1 MRWTNRL
8 PDVQALL
15 PTRIPLRLRVFF
27 RGVFVL
33 LALAA
38 VALAGFVLREEKELG
53 LKAYREGFAKTKEQI
68 VSRLRHPTGQLALLN
83 PDTRGAAVTPLHPVV
98 LPFSAIDFDDRAKV
112 QQAVEMAGCGV
123 QYGDGATLCVAIG
136 SNPLAGGFIYAVGSF
151 ATGELVPKP
160 PGARDLGTAHRVRV
174 EVAMRGQIWRWL
186 APYEGSPD
194 ATGAQRGRLTGF
206 AEDADGTL
214 ALKPVRDFRGWLW
227 QDARCVDG
235 QTGDDCPRRAFYS
248 VRLPI
253 ELFRDEL
260 QTKRSAI
267 VWPPA
272 DLARILVHLQVLAP
286 SGATLF
292 DSNQPDATPPFGLAD
307 LQPLLL
313 PGETLRLARA
323 GAQGD
328 TELALLQGSE
338 VTGAVEPSGWD
349 RFTAQLIRRLKVDG
363 YEQPLVAQDTIAT
376 PLGRYDLTLTG
387 DVRSIDRTLGR
398 VAARV
403 GWFVVAMLAAI
414 ALAWLAIELR
424 IVRRI
429 TLLTRRA
436 AAVRHGVQSLN
447 KGGAQLDPALPGE
460 LNPLRGRAGFS
471 RPWGHEGREIR
482 LDVADLRGS
491 DELGLLA
498 GTLAELLER
507 VNDDVR
513 REQIRTAQERE
524 QWHAVGHEIM
534 SPLQSLLA
542 LHARED
548 DPSQRYLRRM
558 QQAIRVLYGQA
569 SPTEAFEAT
578 TLPVNALDIDEFLRH
593 VADNAP
599 HAGIGEVRYSGA
611 GEPCIVRG
619 DEYALEDVV
628 THVLRNADRYRPAG
642 TPIDI
647 QLLPDD
653 DGGAVVTIHNPGEP
667 IPEELIG
674 RIFEYGVSDAA
685 GEAGADPAHRGQGLF
700 VARTYMAKM
709 GGTIEARNEPGGGV
723 SFVLR
728 LARA

>member
-1 MRWTNRL
+1 MAWSKGLQT
-8 PDVQALL
+8 VEALL
-15 PTRIPLRLRVFF
+15 PTRIRIPLRLRIFF
-27 RGVFVL
+27 RGVFLL
-33 LALAA
+33 LALAT

-53 LKAYREGFAKTKEQI
+53 LKAYREGFGKTKEQI
-68 VSRLRHPTGQLALLN
+68 VARLRHPTGQLALLN
-83 PDTRGAAVTPLHPVV
+83 PAMRDGAATPLHPVV
-98 LPFSAIDFDDRAKV
+98 LPFSAIDFDDKAKV

-160 PGARDLGTAHRVRV
+160 PGVRELDTAHRVRV
-174 EVAMRGQIWRWL
+174 EVTMRGQTWRWL
-186 APYEGSPD
+186 APYEGTAD
-194 ATGAQRGRLTGF
+194 ASGAQRGRLTGF
-206 AEDADGTL
+206 AEEADGSV

-227 QDARCVDG
+227 QDARCAEG
-235 QTGDDCPRRAFYS
+235 QTGDDCARRAFYS

-260 QTKRSAI
+260 QTRRSQI
-267 VWPPA
+267 VWPPS
-272 DLARILVHLQVLAP
+272 DLGRIVVHLQVLAP

-313 PGETLRLARA
+313 PGESLRLAKA
-323 GAQGD
+323 GPQGD
-328 TELALLQGSE
+328 TELALLQGGE
-338 VTGAVEPSGWD
+338 LPGAAEPSPWD
-349 RFTAQLIRRLKVDG
+349 RFTAQLIRRLPVDG
-363 YEQPLVAQDTIAT
+363 YEQALVAQDTIAT
-376 PLGRYDLTLTG
+376 PLGRYELTLTG
-387 DVRSIDRTLGR
+387 DVRSVNRTLGR

-403 GWFVVAMLAAI
+403 GWIVVAMLAAI
-414 ALAWLAIELR
+414 LLAWVAIELR

-429 TLLTRRA
+429 KLLTQRA
-436 AAVRHGVQSLN
+436 AAVRLGV
-447 KGGAQLDPALPGE
+447 KALREGE
-460 LNPLRGRAGFS
+460 TDD
-471 RPWGHEGREIR
+471 EIR
-482 LDVADLRGS
+482 LDTVGVLGS

-542 LHARED
+542 LHPGDD

-558 QQAIRVLYGQA
+558 QQAVRVLYGQA

-578 TLPVNALDIDEFLRH
+578 TLPVQALDVDEFLRH

-599 HAGIGEVRYSGA
+599 HAGIPDVRYAGA
-611 GEPCIVRG
+611 GAPCLVRG
-619 DEYALEDVV
+619 DAYALEDVV

-642 TPIDI
+642 TPIEIRLAEGDA
-647 QLLPDD
+647 
-653 DGGAVVTIHNPGEP
+653 GAVEVRIHNQGVA
-667 IPEELIG
+667 IPDALID
-674 RIFEYGVSDAA
+674 RVFEYGVSDAA
-685 GEAGADPAHRGQGLF
+685 GDPGADPGHRGQGLF

-709 GGTIEARNEPGGGV
+709 GGTIAARNEPADRGGGV

>member
-1 MRWTNRL
+1 MRPTPEAPSAPPPQGGATSGPAKPVPRWL
-8 PDVQALL
+8 LGSPLL
-15 PTRIPLRLRVFF
+15 PTSIPLRLRIFF
-27 RGVFVL
+27 RGVFLL
-33 LALAA
+33 LALAT

-53 LKAYREGFAKTKEQI
+53 LRAYREGFGKTQAQI
-68 VSRLRHPTGQLALLN
+68 VARLRHPTGQLALLN
-83 PDTRGAAVTPLHPVV
+83 PGLRDGAVTPLRPVV
-98 LPFSAIDFDDRAKV
+98 LPFSAIDFDDKAKV

-160 PGARDLGTAHRVRV
+160 PGVRDLDSAHRVRV
-174 EVAMRGQIWRWL
+174 EVAMRGQAWRWL
-186 APYEGSPD
+186 APYEGSAD
-194 ATGAQRGRLTGF
+194 ASGAQRGRLTGF
-206 AEDADGTL
+206 AEEADGTL

-227 QDARCVDG
+227 QDARCVEG
-235 QTGDDCPRRAFYS
+235 QTGDDCARRVFYS
-248 VRLPI
+248 LRLPV

-260 QTKRSAI
+260 QARRGQL

-272 DLARILVHLQVLAP
+272 DLGRILVHLQVLAP
-286 SGATLF
+286 SGASLF

-313 PGETLRLARA
+313 PGESLRLARA
-323 GAQGD
+323 GPQGD
-328 TELALLQGSE
+328 TELALLQGGE
-338 VTGAVEPSGWD
+338 PPGAAEPTAWD
-349 RFTAQLIRRLKVDG
+349 RFTAQLIRRLPVDG
-363 YEQPLVAQDTIAT
+363 YEQALVAQDTIAT
-376 PLGRYDLTLTG
+376 PLGRYELTLTG
-387 DVRSIDRTLGR
+387 DVRSVNRTLGR

-403 GWFVVAMLAAI
+403 GWIVVAMLAAI
-414 ALAWLAIELR
+414 VLAWAAIELR

-429 TLLTRRA
+429 TLLTQRA
-436 AAVRHGVQSLN
+436 AAVRRGVQSL
-447 KGGAQLDPALPGE
+447 KGGSDDE
-460 LNPLRGRAGFS
+460 V
-471 RPWGHEGREIR
+471 R
-482 LDVADLRGS
+482 LDVAGLRGS

-542 LHARED
+542 LHPADD
-548 DPSQRYLRRM
+548 DPSHRYLRRM
-558 QQAIRVLYGQA
+558 QQAVRVLYGQA

-578 TLPVNALDIDEFLRH
+578 TLPVQALDVDEFLRH

-599 HAGIGEVRYSGA
+599 HAGISDVRYAGA
-611 GEPCIVRG
+611 GAPCLVRG
-619 DEYALEDVV
+619 DAYALEDVV

-642 TPIDI
+642 TPIEI
-647 QLLPDD
+647 RLAAA
-653 DGGAVVTIHNPGEP
+653 DGGGVEVTVHNQGEP
-667 IPEELIG
+667 IPGALLD
-674 RIFEYGVSDAA
+674 RIFEYGVSGAA
-685 GEAGADPAHRGQGLF
+685 GEPGADPAHRGQGLF

-709 GGTIEARNEPGGGV
+709 GGTIEARNEAEGGGV

>member
-1 MRWTNRL
+1 MAWPSRL
-8 PDVQALL
+8 RGVEALL

-33 LALAA
+33 LALAT

-53 LKAYREGFAKTKEQI
+53 LRAYREGFGKTKEQI

-83 PDTRGAAVTPLHPVV
+83 PDARRGAVTPLHPVV
-98 LPFSAIDFDDRAKV
+98 LPFSAIDFDDKAKV

-123 QYGDGATLCVAIG
+123 QYGDGSTLCVAIG
-136 SNPLAGGFIYAVGSF
+136 SNPLAGGFIYAVGGF

-160 PGARDLGTAHRVRV
+160 PGVRDLGIAHRIRV
-174 EVAMRGQIWRWL
+174 EVTMRGQSWRWL
-186 APYEGSPD
+186 APYEGAAD
-194 ATGAQRGRLTGF
+194 ASGAQRGRLTGF
-206 AEDADGTL
+206 AEEADGTL

-235 QTGDDCPRRAFYS
+235 QTGEDCPRRAFYS

-260 QTKRSAI
+260 QLRRHEI

-272 DLARILVHLQVLAP
+272 DLGRILVHLQVLAP

-292 DSNQPDATPPFGLAD
+292 DSNQPDATPPFGLPD

-313 PGETLRLARA
+313 PGETLRLSKAS
-323 GAQGD
+323 AQGD
-328 TELALLQGSE
+328 TELALMQG
-338 VTGAVEPSGWD
+338 GEPADAPAPSAWD
-349 RFTAQLIRRLKVDG
+349 RFTAHLIRRLPVDG

-376 PLGRYDLTLTG
+376 PLGRYELTLTG
-387 DVRSIDRTLGR
+387 DVRSVNRTLGR

-403 GWFVVAMLAAI
+403 GWIVVAMLAAI
-414 ALAWLAIELR
+414 VLAWAAIELR

-436 AAVRHGVQSLN
+436 AAVRRGVQSL
-447 KGGAQLDPALPGE
+447 KGGLEDE
-460 LNPLRGRAGFS
+460 V
-471 RPWGHEGREIR
+471 R
-482 LDVADLRGS
+482 LDVTDLRGG

-542 LHARED
+542 LHSDEGD
-548 DPSQRYLRRM
+548 SSHRYLRRM
-558 QQAIRVLYGQA
+558 QQAVRVLYGQA

-578 TLPVNALDIDEFLRH
+578 TLPVQALDVDEFLRH

-599 HAGIGEVRYSGA
+599 HAGIAEVRYASA
-611 GEPCIVRG
+611 DVPCLVRG
-619 DEYALEDVV
+619 DAYALEDVV
-628 THVLRNADRYRPAG
+628 THVLRNADRYRPPG
-642 TPIDI
+642 TAIEI
-647 QLLPDD
+647 GLAHEE
-653 DGGAVVTIHNPGEP
+653 GGVAVTIHNQGDP
-667 IPEELIG
+667 IPEALIG

-709 GGTIEARNEPGGGV
+709 GGTIEARNEVAGGV

-728 LARA
+728 MARA

>member
-1 MRWTNRL
+1 VRWTHRL

-15 PTRIPLRLRVFF
+15 PTRIPRVPFRLRVFF

-33 LALAA
+33 LALAT

-68 VSRLRHPTGQLALLN
+68 VARLRHPTGQLALLN
-83 PDTRGAAVTPLHPVV
+83 PDVNPDTRGSSVTPLHPVV
-98 LPFSAIDFDDRAKV
+98 LPFSAIDFDDKAKV

-123 QYGDGATLCVAIG
+123 QYGDGSTLCVAVG

-174 EVAMRGQIWRWL
+174 EVAMRGQTWRWL
-186 APYEGSPD
+186 APYEGGPD
-194 ATGAQRGRLTGF
+194 NTGAQRGRLTGF

-235 QTGDDCPRRAFYS
+235 HTGDDCPRRAFYS

-260 QTKRSAI
+260 QARRSQI

-272 DLARILVHLQVLAP
+272 DLNRILVHLQVLAP

-307 LQPLLL
+307 LQPILL
-313 PGETLRLARA
+313 PGETLRLAKA

-338 VTGAVEPSGWD
+338 TTGVAEPSWWD
-349 RFTAQLIRRLKVDG
+349 RFTAQLIRRLQVDG
-363 YEQPLVAQDTIAT
+363 YEQALVAQDTIAT
-376 PLGRYDLTLTG
+376 PLGRYELTLTG
-387 DVRSIDRTLGR
+387 DVRSVNRTLGR

-403 GWFVVAMLAAI
+403 GWIVVAMLAAI
-414 ALAWLAIELR
+414 VLAWVAIELR

-429 TLLTRRA
+429 TLLTKRA
-436 AAVRHGVQSLN
+436 AAVRHGVQSL
-447 KGGAQLDPALPGE
+447 KGGADD
-460 LNPLRGRAGFS
+460 
-471 RPWGHEGREIR
+471 EIR
-482 LDVADLRGS
+482 LDVGDLRGS

-542 LHARED
+542 LHANED

-599 HAGIGEVRYSGA
+599 HAGITGVRYTSAGA
-611 GEPCIVRG
+611 PCLVRG
-619 DEYALEDVV
+619 DAYALEDVV
-628 THVLRNADRYRPAG
+628 THVLRNADRYRPPG
-642 TPIDI
+642 SPIDI
-647 QLLPDD
+647 HLAGEE
-653 DGGAVVTIHNPGEP
+653 GGGVAVTIHNPGEP
-667 IPEELIG
+667 IPDELID

-685 GEAGADPAHRGQGLF
+685 GEPGADPAHRGQGLF

-709 GGTIEARNEPGGGV
+709 GGTIEARNEPEGGV

>member
-1 MRWTNRL
+1 LRWAHRL

-15 PTRIPLRLRVFF
+15 PTRIPLRLRIFF

-68 VSRLRHPTGQLALLN
+68 VARLRHPTGQLALLN
-83 PDTRGAAVTPLHPVV
+83 PDTRGSAVTPLHPVV
-98 LPFSAIDFDDRAKV
+98 LPFSAIDFDDKAKV

-123 QYGDGATLCVAIG
+123 QYGDGATLCVAVG

-160 PGARDLGTAHRVRV
+160 PGARDLGAAHRVRV
-174 EVAMRGQIWRWL
+174 EVAMRGQTWRWL
-186 APYEGSPD
+186 APYEGSAD

-206 AEDADGTL
+206 TEDADGTL
-214 ALKPVRDFRGWLW
+214 ALRPVRDFRGWLW

-235 QTGDDCPRRAFYS
+235 QTGDDCPRPAFYS

-260 QTKRSAI
+260 QTRRSQI

-272 DLARILVHLQVLAP
+272 DLNRILVHLQVLAP

-307 LQPLLL
+307 LQPILL
-313 PGETLRLARA
+313 PGETLRLAKA

-338 VTGAVEPSGWD
+338 VTGVAEPSWWD
-349 RFTAQLIRRLKVDG
+349 RFTAQLIRRLQVDG

-376 PLGRYDLTLTG
+376 PLGRYELTLTG
-387 DVRSIDRTLGR
+387 DVRSVNRTLGR

-403 GWFVVAMLAAI
+403 GWIVVAMLAAI
-414 ALAWLAIELR
+414 VLAWVAIELR

-429 TLLTRRA
+429 TLLTKRA
-436 AAVRHGVQSLN
+436 AAVRHGVQSL
-447 KGGAQLDPALPGE
+447 KGGADD
-460 LNPLRGRAGFS
+460 
-471 RPWGHEGREIR
+471 EIR
-482 LDVADLRGS
+482 LDVGGLRGS

-524 QWHAVGHEIM
+524 QLHAVGHEIM

-542 LHARED
+542 LHPGD
-548 DPSQRYLRRM
+548 SDPSHRYLRRM

-599 HAGIGEVRYSGA
+599 HAGITDVRYTGA
-611 GEPCIVRG
+611 GEACLVRG
-619 DEYALEDVV
+619 DAYALEDVV
-628 THVLRNADRYRPAG
+628 THVLRNADRYRPPG
-642 TPIDI
+642 SPIDI
-647 QLLPDD
+647 RLAGEE
-653 DGGAVVTIHNPGEP
+653 GGGVAVTIHNPGEP
-667 IPEELIG
+667 IPAELID

-685 GEAGADPAHRGQGLF
+685 GEPGADPAHRGQGLF

-709 GGTIEARNEPGGGV
+709 GGTIEARNEPEGGV

>member
-1 MRWTNRL
+1 MVWTRGL
-8 PDVQALL
+8 QTVEALL

-33 LALAA
+33 LALAT
-38 VALAGFVLREEKELG
+38 VALAGLVLREEKELG
-53 LKAYREGFAKTKEQI
+53 LKAYREGFGKTKEQI
-68 VSRLRHPTGQLALLN
+68 VARLRHPTGQLALLN
-83 PDTRGAAVTPLHPVV
+83 PDTRGTAVTPLHPVV
-98 LPFSAIDFDDRAKV
+98 LPFSAIDFDDKAKV

-160 PGARDLGTAHRVRV
+160 PGVRDLSAAHRLRV
-174 EVAMRGQIWRWL
+174 EVAMRGEAWRWL
-186 APYEGSPD
+186 APYEIESRERV
-194 ATGAQRGRLTGF
+194 GAASAPAVDVASGPARGRLTGF
-206 AEDADGTL
+206 AEDANGTT
-214 ALKPVRDFRGWLW
+214 ALRPVRDFRGWLW

-235 QTGDDCPRRAFYS
+235 YSGGPSGDDCPRRAFYS

-253 ELFRDEL
+253 ELFRNEL
-260 QTKRSAI
+260 QVRRSQI

-272 DLARILVHLQVLAP
+272 DLNRIQVHVQVLAP

-292 DSNQPDATPPFGLAD
+292 DSNQPDATPPFGLSD

-313 PGETLRLARA
+313 PGETLRLAKA

-328 TELALLQGSE
+328 TELALLQGGE
-338 VTGAVEPSGWD
+338 VSGVAEPSWWD
-349 RFTAQLIRRLKVDG
+349 AFTAQLIRRLQVDG
-363 YEQPLVAQDTIAT
+363 YDQPLVAQDTIAT
-376 PLGRYDLTLTG
+376 PLGRYELTLTG
-387 DVRSIDRTLGR
+387 DVRSVNRTLGR

-403 GWFVVAMLAAI
+403 GWIVVAMLAAI
-414 ALAWLAIELR
+414 VLAWAAIELR

-429 TLLTRRA
+429 TLLTKRA
-436 AAVRHGVQSLN
+436 AAVRHGVQSL
-447 KGGAQLDPALPGE
+447 KGGVEDE
-460 LNPLRGRAGFS
+460 V
-471 RPWGHEGREIR
+471 R

-542 LHARED
+542 LHPGDD
-548 DPSQRYLRRM
+548 DPSHRYLRRM
-558 QQAIRVLYGQA
+558 QQAVRVLYGQA

-578 TLPVNALDIDEFLRH
+578 TLPVQALDVNEFLRH

-599 HAGIGEVRYSGA
+599 HAGIQDVRYKSA
-611 GEPCIVRG
+611 GEPCLVRG

-628 THVLRNADRYRPAG
+628 THVLRNADRYRPEG
-642 TPIDI
+642 TVIDI
-647 QLLPDD
+647 RLAAAE
-653 DGGAVVTIHNPGEP
+653 GGGVEVAIHNEGEP
-667 IPEELIG
+667 IPPALID

-685 GEAGADPAHRGQGLF
+685 GEPGADPAHRGQGLF

-709 GGTIEARNEPGGGV
+709 GGTIEARNEPAEAGGGV
-723 SFVLR
+723 TFVLK
-728 LARA
+728 LARAA

>member
-1 MRWTNRL
+1 LRWTHRL

-27 RGVFVL
+27 RGVFML
-33 LALAA
+33 LALAT

-53 LKAYREGFAKTKEQI
+53 LRAYREGFAKTKEQI
-68 VSRLRHPTGQLALLN
+68 VARLRHPTGQLALLN
-83 PDTRGAAVTPLHPVV
+83 PDVNPDTRGSAVTPLHPVV
-98 LPFSAIDFDDRAKV
+98 LPFSAIDFDDKAKV

-123 QYGDGATLCVAIG
+123 QYGDGATLCVAVG

-160 PGARDLGTAHRVRV
+160 PGVRDLNTAHRVRV
-174 EVAMRGQIWRWL
+174 EVAMRGRTWRWL
-186 APYEGSPD
+186 APYEGGPD
-194 ATGAQRGRLTGF
+194 NTGAQRGRLTGF
-206 AEDADGTL
+206 AEEADGTL
-214 ALKPVRDFRGWLW
+214 ALRPVRDFRGWLW

-235 QTGDDCPRRAFYS
+235 HTGDDCPRRAFYS

-260 QTKRSAI
+260 QTKRSQM

-272 DLARILVHLQVLAP
+272 DLNRILVHLQVLAP
-286 SGATLF
+286 GGATLF
-292 DSNQPDATPPFGLAD
+292 DSNQPDATAPFGLAD
-307 LQPLLL
+307 LQPILL
-313 PGETLRLARA
+313 PGETLRLAKS

-338 VTGAVEPSGWD
+338 VTGDATPTGWD
-349 RFTAQLIRRLKVDG
+349 RFTAQLIRRLQVDG

-376 PLGRYDLTLTG
+376 PLGRYELTLTG

-403 GWFVVAMLAAI
+403 GWIVVAMLAAI
-414 ALAWLAIELR
+414 VLAWVAIELR

-429 TLLTRRA
+429 TLLTKRA
-436 AAVRHGVQSLN
+436 AAVRHGVQSL
-447 KGGAQLDPALPGE
+447 KGGFDDE
-460 LNPLRGRAGFS
+460 V
-471 RPWGHEGREIR
+471 R

-542 LHARED
+542 LHASED
-548 DPSQRYLRRM
+548 DPSRRYLRRM

-599 HAGIGEVRYSGA
+599 HAGINDVRYTGPREA
-611 GEPCIVRG
+611 CLVRG
-619 DEYALEDVV
+619 DAYALEDVV
-628 THVLRNADRYRPAG
+628 THVLRNADRYRPPG
-642 TPIDI
+642 SPIDI
-647 QLLPDD
+647 RLAGEE
-653 DGGAVVTIHNPGEP
+653 GGGVAVTIHNPGEP
-667 IPEELIG
+667 IPSELID

-685 GEAGADPAHRGQGLF
+685 GEPGADPAHRGQGLF

-709 GGTIEARNEPGGGV
+709 GGTIEARNELEGGV
-723 SFVLR
+723 SLVLR

>member
-1 MRWTNRL
+1 MRWTSGL

-33 LALAA
+33 LALAT

-53 LKAYREGFAKTKEQI
+53 LRAYREGFGKTKEQI
-68 VSRLRHPTGQLALLN
+68 VARLRHPTGQLALLN
-83 PDTRGAAVTPLHPVV
+83 PDTRGTAVTPLHPVV
-98 LPFSAIDFDDRAKV
+98 LPFSAIDFDDKAKV
-112 QQAVEMAGCGV
+112 QQAIEMAGCGV

-136 SNPLAGGFIYAVGSF
+136 SNPLAGGFIYAVGGF

-160 PGARDLGTAHRVRV
+160 PGVRDLGAAHRVRV
-174 EVAMRGQIWRWL
+174 EVAMRGQTWRWL
-186 APYEGSPD
+186 APYEGGPD
-194 ATGAQRGRLTGF
+194 ITGAQRGRLTGF

-260 QTKRSAI
+260 QAKRGQL

-272 DLARILVHLQVLAP
+272 DLNRILVHLQVLAP

-313 PGETLRLARA
+313 PGETLRLAKA
-323 GAQGD
+323 GTQGE
-328 TELALLQGSE
+328 TELALLQGNE
-338 VTGAVEPSGWD
+338 APGVAEPSWWD
-349 RFTAQLIRRLKVDG
+349 RFTAQLIRRLEVDG
-363 YEQPLVAQDTIAT
+363 YEQALVAQDAIAT
-376 PLGRYDLTLTG
+376 PLGRYELTLTG
-387 DVRSIDRTLGR
+387 DVRSVNRTLGR

-403 GWFVVAMLAAI
+403 GWIVVAMFAAI
-414 ALAWLAIELR
+414 VLAWAAIELR

-429 TLLTRRA
+429 TLLTKRA
-436 AAVRHGVQSLN
+436 AAVRHGVQSL
-447 KGGAQLDPALPGE
+447 KGGADDE
-460 LNPLRGRAGFS
+460 V
-471 RPWGHEGREIR
+471 R

-542 LHARED
+542 LHPGD
-548 DPSQRYLRRM
+548 TDPSHRYLRRM
-558 QQAIRVLYGQA
+558 QQAVRVLYGQA

-578 TLPVNALDIDEFLRH
+578 TLPVQALDIDEFLRH

-599 HAGIGEVRYSGA
+599 HAGINDVRYTSA
-611 GEPCIVRG
+611 GSPCLVRG
-619 DEYALEDVV
+619 DAYALEDVV
-628 THVLRNADRYRPAG
+628 THVLRNAERYRPAG
-642 TPIDI
+642 TPI
-647 QLLPDD
+647 QLTLA
-653 DGGAVVTIHNPGEP
+653 AVDAGVEVTIHNQGPP
-667 IPEELIG
+667 IPDTLVG

-685 GEAGADPAHRGQGLF
+685 GEPGADPAHRGQGLF
-700 VARTYMAKM
+700 VVRTYMAKM
-709 GGTIEARNEPGGGV
+709 GGTVEARNEPAGGV

>member
-1 MRWTNRL
+1 MRWTHRL

-33 LALAA
+33 LALAT
-38 VALAGFVLREEKELG
+38 VALAGLVLREEKELG

-68 VSRLRHPTGQLALLN
+68 VARLRHPTGQLALLN
-83 PDTRGAAVTPLHPVV
+83 PDVNPDTRGVAVTPLRPVV
-98 LPFSAIDFDDRAKV
+98 LPFSAIDFDDKAKV

-123 QYGDGATLCVAIG
+123 QYGDGAMLCVAIG
-136 SNPLAGGFIYAVGSF
+136 SNPLAGGFIYAVGSL

-160 PGARDLGTAHRVRV
+160 PGARDLGAAHRVRV
-174 EVAMRGQIWRWL
+174 EVAMRGQSWRWL
-186 APYEGSPD
+186 APYEGGPD
-194 ATGAQRGRLTGF
+194 ASGAQRGRLTGF

-214 ALKPVRDFRGWLW
+214 ALRPVRDFRGWLW
-227 QDARCVDG
+227 QDARCVEG
-235 QTGDDCPRRAFYS
+235 ATGDDCPRRVFYS

-260 QTKRSAI
+260 QARRSQI

-272 DLARILVHLQVLAP
+272 DLGRILVHLQVLAP

-323 GAQGD
+323 GAQGE

-338 VTGAVEPSGWD
+338 VSGVSEPSWWD
-349 RFTAQLIRRLKVDG
+349 RFTAQLIRRLRVDG

-376 PLGRYDLTLTG
+376 PLGRYELTLTG

-403 GWFVVAMLAAI
+403 GWIVVAMLAAI
-414 ALAWLAIELR
+414 VLAWAAIELR

-429 TLLTRRA
+429 TLLTQRA
-436 AAVRHGVQSLN
+436 AAVRHGVRSLN
-447 KGGAQLDPALPGE
+447 KGADDE
-460 LNPLRGRAGFS
+460 V
-471 RPWGHEGREIR
+471 R

-542 LHARED
+542 LHASED
-548 DPSQRYLRRM
+548 DPSRRYLRRM

-599 HAGIGEVRYSGA
+599 HAGIGDVRYTGA
-611 GEPCIVRG
+611 GVPCIVRG
-619 DEYALEDVV
+619 DAYALEDVV

-647 QLLPDD
+647 RLLPDD
-653 DGGAVVTIHNPGEP
+653 GGGAVVAIHNAGAP
-667 IPEELIG
+667 IPEELVG

-685 GEAGADPAHRGQGLF
+685 GEPGADPAHRGQGLF

>member
-1 MRWTNRL
+1 MRRL
-8 PDVQALL
+8 AAIEALL
-15 PTRIPLRLRVFF
+15 PTRIPLRLRIFF
-27 RGVFVL
+27 RGVFLL
-33 LALAA
+33 LALAT

-53 LKAYREGFAKTKEQI
+53 LRAYREGFGKTKEQI
-68 VSRLRHPTGQLALLN
+68 VARLRHPTGQLALLN
-83 PDTRGAAVTPLHPVV
+83 PDARRGAVTPLHPVV
-98 LPFSAIDFDDRAKV
+98 LPFSAIDFDDRSKV

-123 QYGDGATLCVAIG
+123 QYGDGSTLCVAIG
-136 SNPLAGGFIYAVGSF
+136 SNPLAGGFIYAVGGF
-151 ATGELVPKP
+151 ATGELVAKA
-160 PGARDLGTAHRVRV
+160 PGVRDLGTAHRVRV
-174 EVAMRGQIWRWL
+174 EVSMRGQTWRWL
-186 APYEGSPD
+186 APYEGSAD
-194 ATGAQRGRLTGF
+194 ANGAQRGRLTGF
-206 AEDADGTL
+206 AEDVDGAPGL
-214 ALKPVRDFRGWLW
+214 RPVRDFRGWLW

-260 QTKRSAI
+260 QVRRSEI

-272 DLARILVHLQVLAP
+272 DLGRILVHLQVLAP

-313 PGETLRLARA
+313 PGETLRLAKA
-323 GAQGD
+323 SAQGD
-328 TELALLQGSE
+328 AELALLQG
-338 VTGAVEPSGWD
+338 GEPADAPAPSWWD
-349 RFTAQLIRRLKVDG
+349 GFTAQLIRRLPVDG
-363 YEQPLVAQDTIAT
+363 YEQALVAQDAIAT
-376 PLGRYDLTLTG
+376 PLGRYELTLTG
-387 DVRSIDRTLGR
+387 DVRSVNRTLGR

-403 GWFVVAMLAAI
+403 GWIVVAMLAAI
-414 ALAWLAIELR
+414 LLAWAAIELR

-436 AAVRHGVQSLN
+436 AAVRRGVQSL
-447 KGGAQLDPALPGE
+447 KGGAED
-460 LNPLRGRAGFS
+460 
-471 RPWGHEGREIR
+471 EIR
-482 LDVADLRGS
+482 LDVGDLRGS

-513 REQIRTAQERE
+513 REQIRAAQERE

-542 LHARED
+542 LHPGESD
-548 DPSQRYLRRM
+548 SSHRYLRRM
-558 QQAIRVLYGQA
+558 QQAVRVLYGQA

-599 HAGIGEVRYSGA
+599 HAGIAEVRYTGTGS
-611 GEPCIVRG
+611 PCLVRG
-619 DEYALEDVV
+619 DAYALEDVV
-628 THVLRNADRYRPAG
+628 THVLRNADRYRPRG
-642 TPIDI
+642 TSIDI
-647 QLLPDD
+647 ALSVE
-653 DGGAVVTIHNPGEP
+653 DGGAAVTIHNQGEP
-667 IPEELIG
+667 IPEALMG

-685 GEAGADPAHRGQGLF
+685 GEPGADPAHRGQGLF

-709 GGTIEARNEPGGGV
+709 GGTIEARNEPQGGV
-723 SFVLR
+723 SFVLK

>member
-1 MRWTNRL
+1 MQWRNRL

-33 LALAA
+33 LALATM
-38 VALAGFVLREEKELG
+38 ALAGFVLREEKELG

-68 VSRLRHPTGQLALLN
+68 VARLRHPTGQLALLN
-83 PDTRGAAVTPLHPVV
+83 PDTRGSAVTPLHPVV
-98 LPFSAIDFDDRAKV
+98 LPFSAIDFDDKAKV

-123 QYGDGATLCVAIG
+123 QYGDGATLCVAVG

-160 PGARDLGTAHRVRV
+160 PGARDLGAAHRVRV
-174 EVAMRGQIWRWL
+174 EVAMRGQTWRWL
-186 APYEGSPD
+186 APYEGGPD
-194 ATGAQRGRLTGF
+194 STGAQRGRLTGF

-214 ALKPVRDFRGWLW
+214 ALRPVRDFRGWLW

-235 QTGDDCPRRAFYS
+235 HSGGPTGDDCPRRAFYS

-260 QTKRSAI
+260 QIKRSQI

-272 DLARILVHLQVLAP
+272 DLNRILVHLQVLAP

-307 LQPLLL
+307 LQPILL
-313 PGETLRLARA
+313 PGETLRLAKA

-338 VTGAVEPSGWD
+338 VAGVAEPSWWD
-349 RFTAQLIRRLKVDG
+349 RFTAQLIRRLQVDG
-363 YEQPLVAQDTIAT
+363 YEQALVAQDTIAT
-376 PLGRYDLTLTG
+376 PLGRYELTLTG
-387 DVRSIDRTLGR
+387 DVRSVNRTLGR

-403 GWFVVAMLAAI
+403 GWIVVAMLAAI
-414 ALAWLAIELR
+414 VLAWVAIELR

-429 TLLTRRA
+429 TLLTKRA

-447 KGGAQLDPALPGE
+447 KGVADDE
-460 LNPLRGRAGFS
+460 V
-471 RPWGHEGREIR
+471 R

-542 LHARED
+542 LHAND
-548 DPSQRYLRRM
+548 SDPSQRYLRRM

-599 HAGIGEVRYSGA
+599 HAGITGVRYTSAGA
-611 GEPCIVRG
+611 PCLVRG
-619 DEYALEDVV
+619 DAYALEDVV
-628 THVLRNADRYRPAG
+628 THVLRNADRYRPPG

-647 QLLPDD
+647 RLTEVES
-653 DGGAVVTIHNPGEP
+653 GGVEAVIHNPGEP
-667 IPEELIG
+667 IPDALLG
-674 RIFEYGVSDAA
+674 RIFEYGVSDVT
-685 GEAGADPAHRGQGLF
+685 GDPGADPAHRGQGLF

-709 GGTIEARNEPGGGV
+709 GGTIEARNEPQGGV

>member
-1 MRWTNRL
+1 MLSWTRAL

-27 RGVFVL
+27 RGVFLL
-33 LALAA
+33 LALATL
-38 VALAGFVLREEKELG
+38 ALAGFVLREEKELG
-53 LKAYREGFAKTKEQI
+53 LRAYREGFAKTKEQI
-68 VSRLRHPTGQLALLN
+68 VARLRHPTGQLALLN
-83 PDTRGAAVTPLHPVV
+83 PDTRHDAVTPLHPVV
-98 LPFSAIDFDDRAKV
+98 LPFSAIDFDDKAKV
-112 QQAVEMAGCGV
+112 QQAIEMAGCGV

-136 SNPLAGGFIYAVGSF
+136 SNPLAGGFIYAVGGF
-151 ATGELVPKP
+151 ATGELVPKL
-160 PGARDLGTAHRVRV
+160 PGVRDVTTAHRVRV
-174 EVAMRGQIWRWL
+174 EVAMRGQTWRWL
-186 APYEGSPD
+186 APYEGGPD
-194 ATGAQRGRLTGF
+194 ITGAQRGRLTGF

-227 QDARCVDG
+227 QDARCIDG
-235 QTGDDCPRRAFYS
+235 QTDDDCPRRAFYS

-260 QTKRSAI
+260 QTKRSQI
-267 VWPPA
+267 VWPPT
-272 DLARILVHLQVLAP
+272 DLNRILVHLQVLAP

-292 DSNQPDATPPFGLAD
+292 DSNQPDATPPFSLAD
-307 LQPLLL
+307 LQPQLL
-313 PGETLRLARA
+313 PGETLRLAKA

-328 TELALLQGSE
+328 TELALLQGNE
-338 VTGAVEPSGWD
+338 VSDSSEPSWWD
-349 RFTAQLIRRLKVDG
+349 RFTAQLIRRLEVEG

-376 PLGRYDLTLTG
+376 PLGRYELTLTG
-387 DVRSIDRTLGR
+387 DVRSVNRTLGR

-403 GWFVVAMLAAI
+403 GWIVVAMFAAI
-414 ALAWLAIELR
+414 VLAWGAIELR

-429 TLLTRRA
+429 TLLTKRA
-436 AAVRHGVQSLN
+436 AAVRHGVQSL
-447 KGGAQLDPALPGE
+447 KGGSEDE
-460 LNPLRGRAGFS
+460 V
-471 RPWGHEGREIR
+471 R

-542 LHARED
+542 LHPGDD
-548 DPSQRYLRRM
+548 DPSHRYLRRM
-558 QQAIRVLYGQA
+558 QQAVRVLYGQA

-578 TLPVNALDIDEFLRH
+578 TLPVQALDVDEFLCH

-599 HAGIGEVRYSGA
+599 HAGIADVRYASAGA
-611 GEPCIVRG
+611 PCLVRG

-628 THVLRNADRYRPAG
+628 THVLRNADRYRPVG
-642 TPIDI
+642 TPIEI
-647 QLLPDD
+647 SLSAD
-653 DGGAVVTIHNPGEP
+653 DGGGVALTIHNQGEP
-667 IPEELIG
+667 IPDLLID

-685 GEAGADPAHRGQGLF
+685 GEPGADPAHRGQGLF

-709 GGTIEARNEPGGGV
+709 GGTIEARNKADGV

-728 LARA
+728 LARAA

>member
-1 MRWTNRL
+1 MRWTHRL

-33 LALAA
+33 LALAT

-68 VSRLRHPTGQLALLN
+68 VARLRHPTGQLALLN
-83 PDTRGAAVTPLHPVV
+83 PDTRGSAVTPLHPVV
-98 LPFSAIDFDDRAKV
+98 LPFSAIDFDDKAKV

-123 QYGDGATLCVAIG
+123 QYGDGATLCVAVG
-136 SNPLAGGFIYAVGSF
+136 SNPLAGGFIYAVGGF

-174 EVAMRGQIWRWL
+174 EVAMRGQTWRWL
-186 APYEGSPD
+186 APYEGGPD
-194 ATGAQRGRLTGF
+194 NTGAQRGRLTGF

-214 ALKPVRDFRGWLW
+214 ALRPVRDFRGWLW

-235 QTGDDCPRRAFYS
+235 HTGDDCPRRAFYS

-260 QTKRSAI
+260 QARRSQI

-272 DLARILVHLQVLAP
+272 DLNRILVHLQVLAP

-307 LQPLLL
+307 LQPILL
-313 PGETLRLARA
+313 PGETLRLAKA

-338 VTGAVEPSGWD
+338 TTGVAEPSWWD
-349 RFTAQLIRRLKVDG
+349 RFTAQLIRRLQVDG
-363 YEQPLVAQDTIAT
+363 YEQALVAQDTIAT
-376 PLGRYDLTLTG
+376 PLGRYELTLTG
-387 DVRSIDRTLGR
+387 DVRSVNRTLGR

-403 GWFVVAMLAAI
+403 GWIVVAMLAAI
-414 ALAWLAIELR
+414 VLAWVAIELR

-447 KGGAQLDPALPGE
+447 KGSVDDE
-460 LNPLRGRAGFS
+460 V
-471 RPWGHEGREIR
+471 R

-542 LHARED
+542 LHPGD
-548 DPSQRYLRRM
+548 SDPSHRYLRRM

-599 HAGIGEVRYSGA
+599 HAGINGVRYTSAGA
-611 GEPCIVRG
+611 PCLVRG
-619 DEYALEDVV
+619 DAYALEDVV
-628 THVLRNADRYRPAG
+628 THVLRNADRYRPPG
-642 TPIDI
+642 SPIDI
-647 QLLPDD
+647 HLASEE
-653 DGGAVVTIHNPGEP
+653 GGGVAVTIHNPGEP
-667 IPEELIG
+667 IPAELID

-685 GEAGADPAHRGQGLF
+685 GEPGADPAHRGQGLF

-709 GGTIEARNEPGGGV
+709 GGTIEARNEPEGGV